1 MLRRARM
8 KSTTVPMSFTAVSPR
23 TIGGLVLASSA
34 ISFGRVDLP

>member
-1 MLRRARM
+1 MLRRAST

-23 TIGGLVLASSA
+23 TIGAFFAASSL